1 MSGLSTPK
9 GDDMKQI
16 EGQMSIFQFI
26 PSENHDF
33 NGKPDYQGKTDEIQR
48 LSIETDFTR
57 TITLRKCSCGG
68 KAENYFQGCYTRFVR
83 CTKCGKRTEMF
94 RHQYEAMQ
102 AWNRG
107 EVIECPRK
115 SCLGCEVPKCKKKL
129 QEAAEHEEKL
139 TPKKYEIGEWVEEHG
154 KRVLFKDIQVNKC
167 YIADYS
173 TVSHKWLKVVYVKWI
188 KGDSVG
194 YVDSPRGV
202 KADWSWGNSF
212 CALTREEYVNRE
224 CDPEKGEA
232 ESFEWWYELPSE
244 DQKETTKEIV
254 YKVDISGLCDDA
266 YCSNCGDC
274 IDEKEWLD
282 SERCP
287 YCNVK
292 ISWEPWHRANDE
304 EMQNLFGENWHE
316 RFGRKLRNEGKDI
329 HESD

>member
-1 MSGLSTPK
+1 MSTPK

-16 EGQMSIFQFI
+16 EGQMSLFDFI
-26 PSENHDF
+26 EKPKEKDPYLLPCDTCGYDIKGCCAYENID
-33 NGKPDYQGKTDEIQR
+33 DYCVLGDKWIPKEE
-48 LSIETDFTR
+48 ET
-57 TITLRKCSCGG
+57 
-68 KAENYFQGCYTRFVR
+68 E
-83 CTKCGKRTEMF
+83 E
-94 RHQYEAMQ
+94 E
-102 AWNRG
+102 
-107 EVIECPRK
+107 
-115 SCLGCEVPKCKKKL
+115 L

-139 TPKKYEIGEWVEEHG
+139 TPKEYEIGSWVEEHG

-173 TVSHKWLKVVYVKWI
+173 TASHKWLKVVYVKWI
-188 KGDSVG
+188 KEDSVG
-194 YVDSPRGV
+194 YVDSPKGV

-212 CALTREEYVNRE
+212 SALTREEYINRE

-244 DQKETTKEIV
+244 DQEETTKEKV
-254 YKVDISGLCDDA
+254 YKVGVKGLCDDA
-266 YCSNCGDC
+266 YCTNCGDY
-274 IDEKEWLD
+274 IVEKDWLD

-316 RFGRKLRNEGKDI
+316 RFGRKLRNERKDL